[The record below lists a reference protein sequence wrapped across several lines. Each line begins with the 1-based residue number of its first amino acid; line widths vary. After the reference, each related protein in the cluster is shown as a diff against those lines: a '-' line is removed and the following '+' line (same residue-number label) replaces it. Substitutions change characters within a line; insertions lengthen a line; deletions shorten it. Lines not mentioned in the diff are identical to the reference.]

1 MWIIILLFGIT
12 LMVALL
18 IKNVQEPDE
27 ETNLVDLNTFDITFS
42 PHALKRIKER
52 EIDPEEVVKL
62 LKDKNAHA
70 EIETGGR
77 IKVTNGD
84 LTVIITKSGTS
95 LYVLT
100 VFWEE
105 KK

>member
-18 IKNVQEPDE
+18 IKDVQEPDE
-27 ETNLVDLNTFDITFS
+27 ENELTDLSILDVTFS

-52 EIDPEEVVKL
+52 EIDPVEVIKL
-62 LKDKNAHA
+62 LKDKNSHA

-84 LTVIITKSGTS
+84 LTVIITKSGSS

-100 VFWEE
+100 VFREE

>member
-12 LMVALL
+12 LVVALL
-18 IKNVQEPDE
+18 VKAYQEPDE
-27 ETNLVDLNTFDITFS
+27 ENELADLSTFDITFS

-52 EIDPEEVVKL
+52 EINPEEVIKL
-62 LKDKNAHA
+62 LKDKDSHA

-77 IKVTNGD
+77 IRVTNGD
-84 LTVIITKSGTS
+84 LTVIITRSGSS

-105 KK
+105 TK